1 MSDVNKRLQVAGA
14 STVCAVLDMLGVS
27 GTIVGLPAVQP
38 GRSFAG
44 PAFTVKASTG
54 PLGTYDPSAFDIA
67 MYADQAGPGQVIAI
81 DAGGAAVSLAGG
93 IAAQASARRGVA
105 AWVVDGGMRDVD
117 ELGDTGIPIHVRY
130 GLPVTGRTRV
140 RIDQINGPIVIA
152 GVAVEPMD
160 VLVGDATGIGRVPFS
175 QLDDVVKMADWITG
189 RDRIASRL
197 VSEGVSFSG
206 AFKEAT
212 AEYTALHGPLGS

>member
-1 MSDVNKRLQVAGA
+1 
-14 STVCAVLDMLGVS
+14 MLGVS

-54 PLGTYDPSAFDIA
+54 PLGTFDPSAFDIA

-117 ELGDTGIPIHVRY
+117 ELRDTGIPIHVRY

-189 RDRIASRL
+189 RDLIASRL
-197 VSEGVSFSG
+197 VSEGVSFSS